1 MALLALVAACS
12 EDIPEPTPNVE
23 STVAAGVEATR
34 VLDNLIA
41 ETVTAHLDHLNK
53 VELTQIANFTPTP
66 TATSTST
73 PTATS
78 TPIPTNTPT
87 PVPTETSTPAPTATP
102 TPVPTATPT
111 PVPTETPTPVP
122 TETPTPFPTAVPT
135 PTPITQISEIVAQT
149 RSSVVKIEIDSGS
162 TGSGVIIETSTKDKT
177 ALIITNHHVIDNAD
191 DITVTVNDSDTYQA
205 TLVGFDSTRD
215 LALLS
220 ICCSKSY
227 KSVNFADKSN
237 VNLGEQIVVLGY
249 PLGVDNIRVS
259 SGLISGV
266 FYSDEK
272 QRDEIHTNAEINPG
286 NSGGPMFLMNGK
298 LSGINTYKLNS
309 TVTQD
314 GKEIMLEGFSFAISI
329 NTVEQIL
336 PKLREGFMGS
346 DAPIP
351 IQDPLAPNGVYN
363 HPTIGYYVDVA
374 PGWSITTEGKTDG
387 FLSTVIIKK
396 TLQEITL
403 EIYVKNAVGYSTIDD
418 YTSDWTLG
426 ALGGSTNFITK
437 NEGNIFRTAK
447 LLTSEIKAYEFDS
460 SYTYKS
466 KNYQRFT
473 SWFIHDQK
481 HYTVAL
487 DVPMKLWISPE
498 PSIEDKSVKTEA
510 LTSYAS
516 FVPF

>member
-1 MALLALVAACS
+1 MALLALAAACS
-12 EDIPEPTPNVE
+12 QNIPEPTPNIE

-34 VLDNLIA
+34 VLDKLISG
-41 ETVTAHLDHLNK
+41 TVTAYLDHLNN

-66 TATSTST
+66 TATFTPI

-78 TPIPTNTPT
+78 TPIP
-87 PVPTETSTPAPTATP
+87 A
-102 TPVPTATPT
+102 
-111 PVPTETPTPVP
+111 ETPTPVP
-122 TETPTPFPTAVPT
+122 TETPTPIPTETPTPVPTAIPT

-149 RSSVVKIEIDSGS
+149 RSSVVKIDSGGS
-162 TGSGVIIETSTKDKT
+162 GSGVIIETSTKDET
-177 ALIITNHHVIDNAD
+177 ALVITNYHVVDSGD

-215 LALLS
+215 IALLS

-227 KSVNFADKSN
+227 KSIIFADKSN
-237 VNLGEQIVVLGY
+237 VELGKQVIVLGY

-286 NSGGPMFLMNGK
+286 NSGGPMLLMNGK
-298 LSGINTYKLNS
+298 LSGINTYKLHS
-309 TVTQD
+309 TLKED

-329 NTVEQIL
+329 VTIEKIL
-336 PKLREGFMGS
+336 PKLREGFAGS

-351 IQDPLAPNGVYN
+351 TPDPLAPNGVYN
-363 HPTIGYYVDVA
+363 HPTIGYYVDVS
-374 PGWSITTEGKTDG
+374 PGWSITIDSKIDG
-387 FLSTVIIKK
+387 FLSTVIIGN
-396 TLQEITL
+396 TLKEITL

-418 YTSDWTLG
+418 YTDDWTLG
-426 ALGGSTNFITK
+426 AIAGSTNFITK
-437 NEGNIFRTAK
+437 NEGNIFRSAK
-447 LLTSEIKAYEFDS
+447 SLSNEIKAYEFDS

-473 SWFIHDQK
+473 SWFIHNKK
-481 HYTVAL
+481 HYTVVL
-487 DVPMKLWISPE
+487 DIPMQLWISPE
-498 PSIEDKSVKTEA
+498 PSLEDKSVKTEA
-510 LTSYAS
+510 LTSYGS

>member
-1 MALLALVAACS
+1 MALLALAAACS
-12 EDIPEPTPNVE
+12 ENIPEPTPNVE

-41 ETVTAHLDHLNK
+41 ETVTAYLDHLNK

-87 PVPTETSTPAPTATP
+87 PVPTET
-102 TPVPTATPT
+102 PT

-122 TETPTPFPTAVPT
+122 TETPTPLPTAVPT

-162 TGSGVIIETSTKDKT
+162 TGSGVIIETSTKDET
-177 ALIITNHHVIDNAD
+177 ALVITNHHVIDNGD

-227 KSVNFADKSN
+227 KSINFADKSN
-237 VNLGEQIVVLGY
+237 INLGEQIVVLGY

-259 SGLISGV
+259 SGLIAGV

-272 QRDEIHTNAEINPG
+272 QRDEIHTNAAINPG

-298 LSGINTYKLNS
+298 LTGINTYKLNS
-309 TVTQD
+309 TLTED

-329 NTVEQIL
+329 ATIEQIL

-351 IQDPLAPNGVYN
+351 TPDPLALNGVYN
-363 HPTIGYYVDVA
+363 HSTIGYYVEVS
-374 PGWSITTEGKTDG
+374 PGWSITTDSETDG
-387 FLSTVIIKK
+387 FLSTVIIRK
-396 TLQEITL
+396 TPQEITL
-403 EIYVKNAVGYSTIDD
+403 EIYVKTAVGYSTIDD
-418 YTSDWTLG
+418 YTNDWTLG

-437 NEGNIFRTAK
+437 NEGNIFRTSK
-447 LLTSEIKAYEFDS
+447 SLSNEIKAYEFDS
-460 SYTYKS
+460 SYTYKG

-473 SWFIHDQK
+473 SWFIHNQK
-481 HYTVAL
+481 HYTVIL
-487 DVPMKLWISPE
+487 DIPMQLWISPE
-498 PSIEDKSVKTEA
+498 PSLEDRSLKTEA